1 MNTNLISKKT
11 ITALLAVC
19 ALTTFASCG
28 KKELGD
34 SNAQVVNT
42 EAIIDKASQNGDW
55 SVKERITREGD
66 VYYKEETL
74 PREQVNEI
82 ARREYKNTQMSQVAV
97 NPKFNTQLFRIEGK
111 DTNNAVF
118 VAPKIYSFS
127 GSEVSRMQP
136 LINEEEGTM
145 TLFFPI
151 MLIDGLSETVPSPD
165 SQHQSINIPKHL
177 LVRDVTGLNEYIN
190 KKYASFGEQNLSRL
204 SGCPKEIIMTIAG
217 RQFNIASDILKST
230 DYCDYNVPIYTS
242 IKLPKKEALWL
253 MQIGLYSGAA
263 QITAIFET
271 RVPYTVS
278 KFSIEMNKSKLY
290 EEIAARLKVNVPYAE
305 VDLRAD
311 ITKIVKRQA
320 MKISIQ
326 GNMNEHL
333 ESIVRQA
340 IDQFFEKL
348 PADPARADMSCGS
361 APVCL
366 KLSYTKQ
373 TYEENLSV
381 DWVQTSDVLSGQN
394 ITTWARLFPLSDANI
409 RFENL
414 SNNNAKKSTELV
426 LMKDDLLELKIS
438 KITFENFVQDKKTGV
453 AHNNVQ
459 VGSSAVRSCT
469 EREGGEHNPGGR
481 SGSGYGSCSTTQTP
495 IYQDQWVEETIFS
508 AIQNNEVID
517 NPIGKLDTVTDD
529 IVFGFSWYEAGKEVT
544 KECPANSFQREGD
557 GRTLLLRITNVPG
570 CEIFTKN
577 STNKPKLYIINK
589 ADSLKTKIIEGKITK
604 NWRGEVT
611 STIKDFNYKVNSNYS
626 GEVSIRGYKVGNSED
641 SKFGASAR

>member
-28 KKELGD
+28 KKELGA
-34 SNAQVVNT
+34 SNTQVVNT

-55 SVKERITREGD
+55 TVKERMTREGD

-74 PREQVNEI
+74 PRDMVNEI
-82 ARREYKNTQMSQVAV
+82 ARREYKSTQMNQVTV
-97 NPKFNTQLFRIEGK
+97 NPRFNAQLFRIEGK
-111 DTNNAVF
+111 DTMNAVF

-127 GSEVSRMQP
+127 GSEVNRMHP
-136 LINEEEGTM
+136 FVNEEEGTM

-151 MLIDGLSETVPSPD
+151 MLIDGLSSAVASPD
-165 SQHQSINIPKHL
+165 SQHQSIKIPNNL
-177 LVRDVTGLNEYIN
+177 LVQDVAGLNEYIN
-190 KKYASFGEQNLSRL
+190 KKYANFGEQNLARL
-204 SGCPKEIIMTIAG
+204 SGCPKEIIMTVAG
-217 RQFNIASDILKST
+217 RQFNIASDILKSS

-263 QITAIFET
+263 QMTAIFET

-340 IDQFFEKL
+340 IDQFFEKM
-348 PADPARADMSCGS
+348 PADPAKADMSCGA

-373 TYEENLSV
+373 AFEENLSV

-394 ITTWARLFPLSDANI
+394 ITTWARLFPLSDANV
-409 RFENL
+409 RFEKLAMNE
-414 SNNNAKKSTELV
+414 SKKSTELV

-438 KITFENFVQDKKTGV
+438 KIIQENYVQDGRV
-453 AHNNVQ
+453 SIAHNNVQ
-459 VGSSAVRSCT
+459 VGSNSTQSCT
-469 EREGGEHNPGGR
+469 ESEGGEHNPGGR
-481 SGSGYGSCSTTQTP
+481 SHSGRSRCTTTTTP
-495 IYQDQWVEETIFS
+495 IFQDQWIEETAFS
-508 AIQNNEVID
+508 PLISNEVVD
-517 NPIGKLDTVTDD
+517 NPIGKLDSVTDD
-529 IVFGFSWYEAGKEVT
+529 LILGFSWFENGKLVT
-544 KECPANSFQREGD
+544 TECLANSFEREGD
-557 GRTLLLRITNVPG
+557 GRSLLLRITNVPG

-577 STNKPKLYIINK
+577 STNKPKLY
-589 ADSLKTKIIEGKITK
+589 LKNMGNTSKSEIKVGKITK
-604 NWRGEVT
+604 NWKGEISD
-611 STIKDFNYKVNSNYS
+611 STKRYEYQVKSSFN
-626 GEVSIRGYKVGNSED
+626 GEVSIRGYRIGTSEETI
-641 SKFGASAR
+641 FGSAIK